1 MWTLYYIKY
10 HNKYIAHLFIYYKLF
25 NILQKQKL
33 MCALHKEKFYYFY
46 FRRETKLLFLAN
58 LINDI
63 NVCFNSTVYDKLGNW
78 VIYENALDYAFL
90 IET

>member
-1 MWTLYYIKY
+1 
-10 HNKYIAHLFIYYKLF
+10 
-25 NILQKQKL
+25 
-33 MCALHKEKFYYFY
+33 MCALHEEKFYYFY

-63 NVCFNSTVYDKLGNW
+63 NVFFNSTVYDKLGNW

-90 IET
+90 NET